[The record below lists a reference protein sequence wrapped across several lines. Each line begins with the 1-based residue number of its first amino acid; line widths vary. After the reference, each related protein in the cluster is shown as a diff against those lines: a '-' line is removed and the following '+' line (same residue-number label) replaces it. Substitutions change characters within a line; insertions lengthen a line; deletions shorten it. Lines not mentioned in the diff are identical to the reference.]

1 MENIPIQTATLTP
14 EDKRALLAKLLL
26 KKASQPKTAPLS
38 FAQQRLWF
46 IDELEPGGVAYNIYS
61 SVRLFGHL
69 NKPALA
75 RSLQEIVHRH
85 EALRTTFSTVD
96 GVPVQLIASQLEFHL
111 EVTNLQE
118 LEEGERTERAEQL
131 AREDAEL
138 PFDLSRGPLLRARLL
153 TMAADEHVLLFTMH
167 HIISDGWSMGVLVE
181 ELAQLYES
189 YSKGEESTLPELS
202 IQYADYTAWQRGWFK
217 GDVLEEHLGYWRKQ
231 LEGAAV
237 LELPTDH
244 PRPPVQTFRGRR
256 VAVSLSPTL
265 FDSLKKL
272 CEREEVTLFMML
284 LAAFKV
290 LLYRYSGQ
298 SDIVVAIP
306 SANRTRPEIEKLI
319 GFFINTLVLRTQ
331 VSGNLTFRELL
342 FRVRDVSLE
351 AYAYQE
357 MPFERLVEELH
368 PERDLSRTPIIQVM
382 FNLLKFPNQRINLR
396 DITVEVMPPPD
407 PGAKMDLTLY
417 ARDQD
422 DELELEIV
430 YNADL
435 FEEATINWMLTHLQ
449 TLLEGIVADPAEYVA
464 RLPLL
469 AGADKEQLALAT
481 NTVRP
486 DNPFVTFPAEE
497 IEQSL
502 ADRFVKSARLFPQR
516 TALKTKHGELSYE
529 ALSNQAERLA
539 QTIIKVRG
547 SGEERIALLFEH
559 GAPMIVALLGA
570 LQAGKTYVPLDAA
583 YPLQRIVYMLE
594 DSQAGAIITNDK
606 NEAFAAKLAKGVLP
620 VINIDRQEPSAP
632 LDHHLEISPD
642 LPAYILYTSGST
654 GQPKGVAQ
662 SHRNVLYHSRNYT
675 NNLHIS
681 AEDRLSLLASYSFD
695 AAVMDTFGALLNG
708 ASLHLISLKEEGF
721 DNLAA
726 DLISNE
732 ITIYHSTPT
741 VFRYFMNTL
750 SGAESFPHLRLVV
763 MGGEAV
769 FKRDVDLYKKH
780 FAPHCIFI
788 NGLGPT
794 ESTVTLQYFLNHQTE
809 LTRNNVPVGFAVEG
823 AEVLLINDA
832 GEKVEGCGIGEMVF
846 RSAHVALGYWQKPEL
861 TRLAFLPD
869 PESSNKRF
877 YRSGDIGRLL
887 PDGTIEFV
895 GRKDFQVKI
904 RGQRVE
910 VGEIETILLQNS
922 AVKEAVVIARADYL
936 EQQRLIAYVVLTSP
950 NALTNKEL
958 RNYLKERLPDYMV
971 PAAFVQLESLPLLPN
986 GKVNRR
992 ALPEPAEEHVER
1004 EKVFGEPVSPAQ
1016 ELIAGIWSEV
1026 LGVTPVGIRDNFFDI
1041 GGHSL
1046 LATQVI
1052 SRVQKTFSI
1061 ELPLRALFEA
1071 PTVAALATQVEAVLR
1086 LDQGIEVPALRVV
1099 ERAGDLPLSFAQQR
1113 LWFIDQL
1120 ESGSATYNIAAAVR
1134 LSGVLDA
1141 AALERSLSEVV
1152 RRHEALRTTF
1162 PTVDGLPVQRI
1173 AEPHAL
1179 QLPLVDLSE
1188 LSEAEREV
1196 ERLASE
1202 EAQQPFDLSVG
1213 PLLRAQLLRVSAEEH
1228 VVLMTMH
1235 HIVSDGWSM
1244 GLLVREVAALYEA
1257 YRSGQESPLTEL
1269 PIQYAD
1275 YAVWQREWLSG
1286 EVLEKELS
1294 YWREQL
1300 AGAPPVLELP
1310 TDHVRPPVQTFR
1322 GAQRS
1327 FVIDASVAEG
1337 VKALSRREGATLFMT
1352 LLAAFKTLLYRYSG
1366 QTSVVVGT
1374 PIAGRTQ
1381 VEVEDLIGFFVNT
1394 LVLRTEVSGGLS
1406 FIELVRRVK
1415 EVALGAYAH
1424 QEVPFEKL
1432 VEELEPERSLSHTP
1446 LFQVMF
1452 VMQNEERSGLGMGGL
1467 QLSGVQT
1474 EQVTAKFDL
1483 TLELMETEAGL
1494 SGSLEYNTDLYEA
1507 ETIERMLGHYQ
1518 TLLRSIVAQPEQRVR
1533 ELQLLTDSEAEQLLV
1548 EWNETEVAYPQQCI
1562 HELFEAQAA
1571 RTPEAVALV
1580 FAEARLSY
1588 RELNQHANQLG
1599 HYLQQLGVGPET
1611 LVAVLLE
1618 RSADLVVGLLA
1629 VLKAGGAYVPID
1641 PEYPAERV
1649 RYMLAD
1655 CGARVLLTQ
1664 TALAAQVESPAGC
1677 TVVQLDQ
1684 EWERIAQQSDVNL
1697 ASEVTV
1703 ENLAYVIYTS
1713 GSTGAPK
1720 GVQIP
1725 HRGVV
1730 NLLSSFGRRETV
1742 ATGQTL
1748 LAVTSLSFDI
1758 AALELFLPL
1767 SRGARLLLAARAE
1780 TGDGN
1785 ALLEKWQ
1792 QWDVTVMQATPAT
1805 WRLLLEAGWRGAA
1818 DQLVL
1823 CGGEA
1828 LSWELAQR
1836 LKVGAGAVWNLYGP
1850 TETTVWSSVWEVE
1863 AAERVS
1869 IGSGID
1875 NTLMYVLDEEQRL
1888 VPVGV
1893 TGELYIGGAGVAR
1906 GYLHRP
1912 GMTAERFVPDPLSRK
1927 AGARLYRTGDQVRLL
1942 PDGKIEYL
1950 GRGDG
1955 QVKIRGFR
1963 VELGEIETA
1972 LMQHER
1978 VQQAVVVAR
1987 AADGGEQRLVAYVV
2001 AKAEAAMLTMSE
2013 MRQHLGEKLPQYMI
2027 PTALVPMTEL
2037 PLTPNGKVD
2046 RRALPEPEMD
2056 RGALGVE
2063 YAAARTAIEEILVDI
2078 WSEVLNVAQV
2088 GIHDNFFHLGGHSLL
2103 ATQVISRARKA
2114 FSIELPLRAL
2124 FEHTSLAALGKHIE
2138 VILRTEEGLL
2148 MPPLRAVEREG
2159 DLPLSFAQQRQW
2171 FIEQLEPGLSTY
2183 NIAAAVRLSGELD
2196 AVALERALSEVV
2208 RRHEALRTTFP
2219 TVDGLP
2225 VQRIAEPGA
2234 WQLPFVDLSELPEA
2248 ERAEAVER
2256 LASEEAQRPFD
2267 LSVGP
2272 LLRAQLLRVSAE
2284 EHVVLVTMHH
2294 IVSDGWSMGLL
2305 VREVSRLY
2313 EAYRSGQESPLTE
2326 LPIQYA
2332 DYAVWQREW
2341 LSGDVLE
2348 KELSYWRE
2356 QLAGAPPVL
2365 ELPTDHVRPPV
2376 QTFRG
2381 AQQSFV
2387 IDASVAEGVKALSRR
2402 EGATLFM
2409 TLLAAFKTLLYRYSG
2424 QTSVVVGTPIAGRT
2438 QVEVEE
2444 LIGFFV
2450 NTLVL
2455 RTEVSGGISFVD
2467 LLQRVKEVA
2476 LGAYAHQE
2484 VPFEKLVEELEPERS
2499 LSHTPLFQ
2507 VMFVMQNEERSGLGM
2522 GGLQLSGVQTERVT
2536 AKFDLTLQLTETE
2549 TGLSGSLEYN
2559 TDLYEAETIERMLG
2573 HYQTLLGSIVT
2584 QPEQRVSELQLLTEN
2599 EAEQLLV
2606 EWNETEVAYLP
2617 QCIHELFEAQVARTP
2632 EAVALVFAEE
2642 QVSYEELNRRAN
2654 QLAHHLRELGVG
2666 SETLVAVLL
2675 ERSVELVVA
2684 LLGVLKAG
2692 GAYVPIDPEYP
2703 AERVRYMLA
2712 DCGARVLLTQA
2723 GLVAQVEVPG
2733 GCTVVQLDQE
2743 WERIAQRS
2751 AANVASEVSADNLV
2765 YVIYTSGSTGKPKG
2779 AMNTHRALC
2788 NRLLWMQQ
2796 AYQLNNTDR
2805 VLQKTSVSFD
2815 VSGWE
2820 FFWPLIT
2827 GARLVLAQPG
2837 GQRDSAYLVQLLTE
2851 AQVTTVHFVPSMLE
2865 AFLQEQDVERCGHL
2879 KRVICSGEALSVEL
2893 QQRFFERL
2901 PVQLENL
2908 YGPTEAAID
2917 VSRWSCERDSERRT
2931 VPIGR
2936 PIANLRLYVL
2946 DEEQRLVPVGVTG
2959 ELYIGGVGVGRGYL
2973 GRAALTAERF
2983 VPDPFSES
2991 GGERLYRTG
3000 DQVRIARDGQ
3010 IEYLGRRDGQVKLRG
3025 FRIELGEIEAA
3036 LLQHEQIHEAVVVAR
3051 ASEGEQRLVAYV
3063 VAQEVRS
3070 SELRR
3075 YLQEKLPHYMVPA
3088 TFVELER
3095 MPLSPNGKVDRRAL
3109 PEPEV
3114 DRAGLGVEYAAP
3126 VTAVEE
3132 ILVNIWS
3139 EVLGVPQ
3146 VGIHDNFFELG
3157 GDSILS
3163 LRIVAKANQAG
3174 VRLITR
3180 QIFEHQTIAGLAA
3193 VATPTDAIQFG
3204 QQRVTGE
3211 VLLTPVQHWF
3221 FEQQL
3226 VNPHHFNQ
3234 AMMFEFRER
3243 IDIALL
3249 ERALRTL
3256 VVHHDA
3262 LRLRFDQQGHVWQQM
3277 NAETEDADLLTVVDV
3292 SDLANANRV
3301 IEAEATKIQ
3310 RSLNLSTGPLLKLAV
3325 FDGGAEAPTR
3335 LLFVIHHLV
3344 IDHVSWQILLDDLQS
3359 VYGQLTRHEVLQLP
3373 SKTTSFQ
3380 QWSQTLTT
3388 YAQSKT
3394 LLMELPYWLQEKRVR
3409 PLIVDHLNGE
3419 NLEGSVQT
3427 VTVQLGSEETKA
3439 LLERVPEVFG
3449 TRINDALLTALAQSY
3464 AQWTGERSLLIDLEG
3479 HGREEIFDG
3488 VDVSRTV
3495 GWFTTVFPV
3504 LLKLGEDDR
3513 PERAVKAIKEQLRR
3527 IPNNGIGYGL
3537 LRYLN
3542 DDKKSAEQLRTLPQP
3557 QVIFNYRGRVENVS
3571 PEAFTSE
3578 GAQLSTGP
3586 VRSPRQQR
3594 RYLLEVNGNVSAGQL
3609 RFEWN
3614 YSANLHNRETVKQ
3627 WADAF
3632 IEALRALIASSASS
3646 EAVSY
3651 SPSDFPLAKLN
3662 QTEIDKLF
3670 AGEKGIADVYPLAPL
3685 QQGFLFHSLYAPTA
3699 GLYFMQIG
3707 CVLHDELNLP
3717 AFKNAWQEVIARHT
3731 ALRTEFRWADLA
3743 EPLQVVRASAVMP
3756 IEELDWRDLSSP
3768 KQQEELQSFY
3778 ESDRVRGFDLT
3789 KAPLMRITLIR
3800 TADHTFQVVWS
3811 HHHLIIDG
3819 WSGPLLLRECIAL
3832 YEALRN
3838 GETIQLP
3845 QSLPYRNYI
3854 EWLQNQDLSQAE
3866 TFWRRSLKGITKPTS
3881 VLGEQTQASSTRQAE
3896 SFGSQRIQ
3904 LSEQITRALRAI
3916 ARKHKLT
3923 LNTLTLG
3930 AWAFILS
3937 EVSGENDV
3945 VFGTAVAGRPPE
3957 LAGAE
3962 SMVGVF
3968 INTLPLRVRLLPE
3981 DLLLPWLRT
3990 IQEQQLT
3997 MQQFAYSPLVKV
4009 QEWSEF
4015 PRGEALFESFLVFE
4029 NFWLGDASDRREGS
4043 LNISDVRYLGRENYA
4058 LSIVVGPESELVLK
4072 ANYNHPQLNARN
4084 SMKLLRQ
4091 LETVLLE
4098 IVRQPE
4104 ITLAELRQRY
4114 EKAQGQIQSVQEQ
4127 ELRNAQ
4133 HQKLKLLKRKRII
4146 GSEVELVSQYEE
4158 STT

>member
-1 MENIPIQTATLTP
+1 MENISIQTATLTP
-14 EDKRALLAKLLL
+14 EDKRALLSKLLL

-61 SVRLFGHL
+61 GVHLFGHL
-69 NKPALA
+69 NKQALA
-75 RSLQEIVHRH
+75 RSLQEIVRRH

-96 GVPVQLIASQLEFHL
+96 GVPVQLIAPQLELHL

-118 LEEGERTERAEQL
+118 LEAAERTERADQL
-131 AREDAEL
+131 AREDAGL
-138 PFDLSRGPLLRARLL
+138 PFDLSHGPLLRARLL
-153 TMAADEHVLLFTMH
+153 SMAADEHVLLFTMH

-189 YSKGEESTLPELS
+189 YSKGQESTLPELS
-202 IQYADYTAWQRGWFK
+202 IQYADYATWQRGWFK
-217 GDVLEEHLGYWRKQ
+217 GDVLEQHLSYWRKQ

-256 VAVSLSPTL
+256 VSVSLSPTL

-331 VSGNLTFRELL
+331 LSGNLTFRELL

-396 DITVEVMPPPD
+396 DITVEVLPPPD

-435 FEEATINWMLTHLQ
+435 FEEGTINWMLMHLQ
-449 TLLEGIVADPAEYVA
+449 TLLEGIVADASEYVA

-469 AGADKEQLALAT
+469 AQADKEQLASAT
-481 NTVRP
+481 NAVRP

-502 ADRFVKSARLFPQR
+502 ADRFVKTARMFPQR

-529 ALSNQAERLA
+529 ALSHQAERLA

-559 GAPMIVALLGA
+559 DAPMIVGLLGA

-662 SHRNVLYHSRNYT
+662 SHRNVLYHIRNYT
-675 NNLHIS
+675 NNLHIT

-750 SGAESFPHLRLVV
+750 SGAESFPQLRLVV

-823 AEVLLINDA
+823 AEVLLINEA

-869 PESSNKRF
+869 TESRNKRL

-936 EQQRLIAYVVLTSP
+936 EQQRLLAYVVLTSP

-1004 EKVFGEPVSPAQ
+1004 EKAFAEPVSPAQ

-1086 LDQGIEVPALRVV
+1086 LDQGVEVPALPVV
-1099 ERAGDLPLSFAQQR
+1099 ERSGDLPLSFAQQR
-1113 LWFIDQL
+1113 LWFIEQL
-1120 ESGSATYNIAAAVR
+1120 EPGQSTYNISAAVR
-1134 LSGVLDA
+1134 LTGVLDA

-1173 AEPHAL
+1173 AEPSTL
-1179 QLPLVDLSE
+1179 QLPLVDLSQ

-1196 ERLASE
+1196 ERRATE
-1202 EAQQPFDLSVG
+1202 EAQRPFDLVTG
-1213 PLLRAQLLRVSAEEH
+1213 PLLRAKLLRVSAEEH
-1228 VVLMTMH
+1228 VVLVTMH

-1244 GLLVREVAALYEA
+1244 SLLVREVTALYEA
-1257 YRSGQESPLTEL
+1257 YRSGQESPLPEL

-1275 YAVWQREWLSG
+1275 YAAWQREWLSG
-1286 EVLEKELS
+1286 DVLEKELS

-1322 GAQRS
+1322 GAQQS
-1327 FVIDASVAEG
+1327 FVIDTSVAEG
-1337 VKALSRREGATLFMT
+1337 VKNLSRREGATFFMT
-1352 LLAAFKTLLYRYSG
+1352 LLAAFKTLLCRYSG
-1366 QTSVVVGT
+1366 QTSVVIGT

-1381 VEVEDLIGFFVNT
+1381 VEVEELIGFFVNT

-1406 FIELVRRVK
+1406 FVELLQRVK

-1432 VEELEPERSLSHTP
+1432 VEDLEPDRSLSHTP

-1483 TLELMETEAGL
+1483 TLQLTETEAGL
-1494 SGSLEYNTDLYEA
+1494 NGAIEYNTDLYEA
-1507 ETIERMLGHYQ
+1507 ETIERMVGHYQ
-1518 TLLRSIVAQPEQRVR
+1518 TLLESIVAQPEQRVS
-1533 ELQLLTDSEAEQLLV
+1533 ELQLLTETEAEQLLV

-1562 HELFEAQAA
+1562 HELFEAQVT
-1571 RTPEAVALV
+1571 RTPEAEALV
-1580 FAEARLSY
+1580 FAEEQVSY
-1588 RELNQHANQLG
+1588 EELNRRANQLA
-1599 HYLQQLGVGPET
+1599 HHLRELGVGAET

-1618 RSADLVVGLLA
+1618 RSVELVVGLLG

-1664 TALAAQVESPAGC
+1664 AALAEQVEVPDGC
-1677 TVVQLDQ
+1677 TAVQLDQ
-1684 EWERIAQQSDVNL
+1684 EWEWIAQQSEENL
-1697 ASEVTV
+1697 ASAASI

-1730 NLLSSFGRRETV
+1730 NLLNSFGRRETV
-1742 ATGQTL
+1742 AAGRTF

-1767 SRGARLLLAARAE
+1767 SRGARLLLATRAE

-1805 WRLLLEAGWRGAA
+1805 WRLLLEAGWHGAA
-1818 DQLVL
+1818 DELVL

-1836 LKVGAGAVWNLYGP
+1836 LKAGAGAVWNLYGP

-1875 NTLMYVLDEEQRL
+1875 NTLMYVLDGEQRL
-1888 VPVGV
+1888 VPLGV

-1906 GYLHRP
+1906 GYLRQAR
-1912 GMTAERFVPDPLSRK
+1912 MTAERFVPDPFSRE
-1927 AGARLYRTGDQVRLL
+1927 AGARLYRTGDQVRLRR
-1942 PDGKIEYL
+1942 DGKIEYV

-1987 AADGGEQRLVAYVV
+1987 AAEGGEQRLVAYVV
-2001 AKAEAAMLTMSE
+2001 AKAEVAQLTMSE
-2013 MRQHLGEKLPQYMI
+2013 LRQHLGEKLPQYMI

-2046 RRALPEPEMD
+2046 RRALPEPEQS
-2056 RGALGVE
+2056 RESLGTE

-2124 FEHTSLAALGKHIE
+2124 FEHTNLAALGKHIE
-2138 VILRTEEGLL
+2138 GALRTEEGLL
-2148 MPPLRAVEREG
+2148 MPPLHLVKRDG
-2159 DLPLSFAQQRQW
+2159 DLPLSFAQQRLW
-2171 FIEQLEPGLSTY
+2171 FIDHLEPGQSTY
-2183 NIAAAVRLSGELD
+2183 NIAAAVRLTGELD
-2196 AVALERALSEVV
+2196 SAALERALSEVV

-2225 VQRIAEPGA
+2225 VQRIAQPRALE
-2234 WQLPFVDLSELPEA
+2234 LPLVDLSELPA
-2248 ERAEAVER
+2248 VEREVER
-2256 LASEEAQRPFD
+2256 LASEEAQLPFD
-2267 LSVGP
+2267 LSTGP
-2272 LLRAQLLRVSAE
+2272 LLRAHLLRVSVE

-2313 EAYRSGQESPLTE
+2313 EAYRSGEESPLTE

-2332 DYAVWQREW
+2332 DYATWQREW
-2341 LSGDVLE
+2341 LNGEVLE

-2365 ELPTDHVRPPV
+2365 ELPTDHVRPAV

-2381 AQQSFV
+2381 ARRRFV
-2387 IDASVAEGVKALSRR
+2387 LGAEITEAVKALSRR

-2409 TLLAAFKTLLYRYSG
+2409 TLLAAFKTLLFRYSG
-2424 QTSVVVGTPIAGRT
+2424 QTSVVIGTPIAGRT

-2455 RTEVSGGISFVD
+2455 RTEVSGGLSFIE
-2467 LLQRVKEVA
+2467 LLRQVKEVA

-2536 AKFDLTLQLTETE
+2536 AKFDLTLQLMETE
-2549 TGLSGSLEYN
+2549 AELSGLLEYN

-2573 HYQTLLGSIVT
+2573 HYEQLLRSIVT
-2584 QPEQRVSELQLLTEN
+2584 RPEQRVSELAVLTEN

-2606 EWNETEVAYLP
+2606 EWNETEVIYP
-2617 QCIHELFEAQVARTP
+2617 QHCIHELFEVQVARTP
-2632 EAVALVFAEE
+2632 QAEALVFAEE
-2642 QVSYEELNRRAN
+2642 RLSYRELNQRAN
-2654 QLAHHLRELGVG
+2654 QLGNYLQQLGVG
-2666 SETLVAVLL
+2666 PETLVAVLL
-2675 ERSVELVVA
+2675 DRSVDLVVS
-2684 LLGVLKAG
+2684 LLGILKAG

-2723 GLVAQVEVPG
+2723 TLAAHVDSPT

-2743 WERIAQRS
+2743 WERIAQQS
-2751 AANVASEVSADNLV
+2751 DMNVASAVSTENLA
-2765 YVIYTSGSTGKPKG
+2765 YVIYTSGSTGTPKG

-2796 AYQLNNTDR
+2796 AYQLDNTDR

-2815 VSGWE
+2815 VSVWE

-2827 GARLVLAQPG
+2827 GAGLVLAQPG
-2837 GQRDSAYLVQLLTE
+2837 GQRDSAYLVQLLTAE
-2851 AQVTTVHFVPSMLE
+2851 QITTVHFVPSMLE
-2865 AFLQEQDVERCGHL
+2865 VFLQEQDVERCGHL

-2893 QQRFFERL
+2893 QQRFFARL

-2959 ELYIGGVGVGRGYL
+2959 ELYIGGVGVGRGYH

-2983 VPDPFSES
+2983 VPDPFSREA
-2991 GGERLYRTG
+2991 GARLYRTG
-3000 DQVRIARDGQ
+3000 DQARIARDGQ

-3036 LLQHEQIHEAVVVAR
+3036 LLQHEQVQEAVVVAR
-3051 ASEGEQRLVAYV
+3051 AGEGGEQRLVAYV
-3063 VAQEVRS
+3063 VAKEVRS

-3114 DRAGLGVEYAAP
+3114 DRAGLAVEYAAP
-3126 VTAVEE
+3126 VTAVEK

-3193 VATPTDAIQFG
+3193 VATPTGAIQFG

-3221 FEQQL
+3221 FEQQP
-3226 VNPHHFNQ
+3226 VDPHHFNQ
-3234 AMMFEFRER
+3234 AMIFEFRER

-3249 ERALRTL
+3249 EQALRTL

-3262 LRLRFDQQGHVWQQM
+3262 LRLRFDQQDHVWQQI

-3292 SDLANANRV
+3292 SGMADSV
-3301 IEAEATKIQ
+3301 IESEATKIQ
-3310 RSLNLSTGPLLKLAV
+3310 SSLNLSTGPLLKLAV
-3325 FDGGAEAPTR
+3325 FDGGSEAPTR

-3344 IDHVSWQILLDDLQS
+3344 IDAVSWQILLDDLQS
-3359 VYGQLTRHEVLQLP
+3359 VYGQLSRNEALQLP
-3373 SKTTSFQ
+3373 PKTTSFR
-3380 QWSQTLTT
+3380 QWSQMLTT

-3394 LLMELPYWLQEKRVR
+3394 LLMELPYWLQEKDVR

-3427 VTVQLGSEETKA
+3427 VTVQLESEETKA
-3439 LLERVPEVFG
+3439 LLERVPEVYG

-3479 HGREEIFDG
+3479 HGREEILDG
-3488 VDVSRTV
+3488 VDLSRTV
-3495 GWFTTVFPV
+3495 GWFTTIFPV
-3504 LLKLGEDDR
+3504 LLELDEDNR
-3513 PERAVKAIKEQLRR
+3513 PERVVKAVKEQLRR

-3542 DDKKSAEQLRTLPQP
+3542 GDKKIAEQLRTLPQP

-3571 PEAFTSE
+3571 PEAFTSQ
-3578 GAQLSTGP
+3578 GAQLSIGP

-3594 RYLLEVNGNVSAGQL
+3594 RYLLEVNGNVSGGQL

-3614 YSANLHNRETVKQ
+3614 YSANLHNRETVQQ
-3627 WADAF
+3627 WANEF
-3632 IEALRALIASSASS
+3632 IEALRALTARAVSS
-3646 EAVSY
+3646 ESISY
-3651 SPSDFPLAKLN
+3651 DPSDFPLAKLS

-3670 AGEKGIADVYPLAPL
+3670 ATEQRIEDVYPLTPL
-3685 QQGFLFHSLYAPTA
+3685 QQGLLFHILYAPTA
-3699 GLYFMQIG
+3699 GLYFLQIS
-3707 CVLHDELNLP
+3707 CVLHHELNLP
-3717 AFKNAWQEVIARHT
+3717 AFKSAWQQVIARHT
-3731 ALRTEFRWADLA
+3731 ALRTEFRWVDLA
-3743 EPLQVVRASAVMP
+3743 APLQVVRASAEMP
-3756 IEELDWRDLSSP
+3756 IEELDWRDLAP
-3768 KQQEELQSFY
+3768 QKQQEKLQSFY
-3778 ESDRVRGFDLT
+3778 EADRVRGCDLT
-3789 KAPLMRITLIR
+3789 KAPLMRITVIR
-3800 TADHTFQVVWS
+3800 TADDCYQVVWS

-3819 WSGPLLLRECIAL
+3819 WSGPLLLRECITL
-3832 YEALRN
+3832 YQAIRD
-3838 GETIQLP
+3838 GKTIHLP

-3866 TFWRRSLKGITKPTS
+3866 AFWRKSLKGILKPTS
-3881 VLGEQTQASSTRQAE
+3881 VLNEQAQTSATKKAE

-3904 LSEQITRALRAI
+3904 LSEQTTRALRAV
-3916 ARKHKLT
+3916 ARKYKLT

-3945 VFGTAVAGRPPE
+3945 VFGTAVAGRPAE

-3968 INTLPLRVRLLPE
+3968 INTLPLRVRLSP
-3981 DLLLPWLRT
+3981 DDFLLPWLKA
-3990 IQEQQLT
+3990 IQEQQLG

-4029 NFWLGDASDRREGS
+4029 NFWLGDASDQREGS

-4058 LSIVVGPESELVLK
+4058 LSIVVGPDSELVLK

-4084 SMKLLRQ
+4084 CMKLLRQ

-4098 IVRQPE
+4098 IVQQPE

-4114 EKAQGQIQSVQEQ
+4114 EKAQGQFQSVQEQ

-4133 HQKLKLLKRKRII
+4133 HQKLKLLRRKRII